1 MTLDVLTVQTSQ
13 TGTRASRPKG
23 ERSWRSHFYEC
34 ELTWQMDP
42 EPTDM
47 ALLLPRLAFLLRSRP
62 ELRDMPMA
70 SQLCE
75 GQLWGV

>member
-1 MTLDVLTVQTSQ
+1 
-13 TGTRASRPKG
+13 
-23 ERSWRSHFYEC
+23 
-34 ELTWQMDP
+34 MDP